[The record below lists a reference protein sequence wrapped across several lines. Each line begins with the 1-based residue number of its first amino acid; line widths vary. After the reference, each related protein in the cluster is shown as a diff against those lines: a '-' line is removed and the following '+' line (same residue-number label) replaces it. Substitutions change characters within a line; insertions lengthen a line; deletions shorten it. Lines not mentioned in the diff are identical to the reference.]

1 MYQATL
7 EVKTHGSPEHRRT
20 ALSLPNHARIS
31 KPVAFEEMHILAG
44 VRESFSQDRAV
55 SLDPYAWWDCFR
67 CSIFRVR
74 SGHLRLPR
82 SPRARHD
89 FCYGRLGTGSILR

>member
-1 MYQATL
+1 MHVYQVTL

-44 VRESFSQDRAV
+44 VRE
-55 SLDPYAWWDCFR
+55 
-67 CSIFRVR
+67 
-74 SGHLRLPR
+74 
-82 SPRARHD
+82 
-89 FCYGRLGTGSILR
+89 